1 MLTLL
6 LFLLLAGVGAP
17 PEPHSGPVQ
26 RTGSGPD
33 PPGEEPDRPRPIARE
48 TRSRTCMGH
57 RG

>member
-6 LFLLLAGVGAP
+6 LLLFFLLLAGVGAP

-33 PPGEEPDRPRPIARE
+33 PPGEEPDHPRP
-48 TRSRTCMGH
+48 TRATTA
-57 RG
+57 